1 MTELENWTGGYENH
15 AIHAIMREMGF
26 DDIWYY
32 DDLPELDAIL
42 FPDRDLVL
50 ILEPSSHQ
58 EEEPDPIPIAVYED
72 VDDPERML
80 AEIDVLGLLA
90 QNYCELVENV
100 SEQLDIL
107 EQSHPEVLETLT
119 EQLSDQP

>member
-26 DDIWYY
+26 EDIWYY
-32 DDLPELDAIL
+32 DDLPALEAIM

-50 ILEPSSHQ
+50 MLEPSSLQ
-58 EEEPDPIPIAVYED
+58 EGELDLIPIAVYED
-72 VDDPERML
+72 VDDPEQAL
-80 AEIDVLGLLA
+80 AETDVLDILA
-90 QNYCELVENV
+90 QNYCELFENV

-119 EQLSDQP
+119 EQLSEQQ